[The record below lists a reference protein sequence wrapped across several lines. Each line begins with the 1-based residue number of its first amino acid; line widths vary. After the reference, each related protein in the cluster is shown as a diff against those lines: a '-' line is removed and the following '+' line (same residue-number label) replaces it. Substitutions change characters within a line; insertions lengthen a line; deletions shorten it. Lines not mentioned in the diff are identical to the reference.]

1 MQKVHRTGFSR
12 VRLYVSIL
20 FQDSFHSLRRGF
32 FSPFLHS
39 TCSLSVSYAY
49 VGLEGGSPIFKQ
61 FNVLLLMIMK
71 GIIQDFYLLWSMYSN
86 MFFNFINI
94 CLIRVLSPIL
104 TESRLISFPRSYLD
118 VSIHFVSFL
127 MWFSTVGI
135 CT

>member
-1 MQKVHRTGFSR
+1 MQKARRRPKAPTACKQ
-12 VRLYVSIL
+12 LVSGTI
-20 FQDSFHSLRRGF
+20 SLPCSGY
-32 FSPFLHS
+32 FSPFPHG

-94 CLIRVLSPIL
+94 CLVRVLSPIL
-104 TESRLISFPRSYLD
+104 TESRLISFPRGYLD
-118 VSIHFVSFL
+118 VSVLLVSK
-127 MWFSTVGI
+127 
-135 CT
+135 

>member
-1 MQKVHRTGFSR
+1 MYF
-12 VRLYVSIL
+12 VSDL
-20 FQDSFHSLRRGF
+20 FTPYTRGF

-94 CLIRVLSPIL
+94 CLVRVLSPIL
-104 TESRLISFPRSYLD
+104 TESRLISFPRGYLD
-118 VSIHFVSFL
+118 VSVLLVSK
-127 MWFSTVGI
+127 
-135 CT
+135 

>member
-1 MQKVHRTGFSR
+1 MYF
-12 VRLYVSIL
+12 VSDL
-20 FQDSFHSLRRGF
+20 FTPYTRGF

-86 MFFNFINI
+86 MFFI
-94 CLIRVLSPIL
+94 CKFALPGPLSFAN
-104 TESRLISFPRSYLD
+104 TNGISVDF
-118 VSIHFVSFL
+118 
-127 MWFSTVGI
+127 FS
-135 CT
+135 

>member
-1 MQKVHRTGFSR
+1 MYF
-12 VRLYVSIL
+12 VSDL
-20 FQDSFHSLRRGF
+20 FTPYTRGF

-61 FNVLLLMIMK
+61 SNVLLLMIMK

-104 TESRLISFPRSYLD
+104 TESRLISFPRGYLD
-118 VSIHFVSFL
+118 VSVLLVSKYCGLPLWGFVPIRMMSQIQRFA
-127 MWFSTVGI
+127 S
-135 CT
+135 